1 MPIVIT
7 STAMFP
13 KLFFLNGLN
22 TSNSKPAP
30 NIPQII
36 TDKTSESSKLNP
48 KGGVF
53 SKKIYRDVGRLEKKD
68 AMIAPKAIIS
78 PWAKLTI
85 RVTPYSNESAT
96 EATEIIMPN
105 NKPFPNWSIT

>member
-13 KLFFLNGLN
+13 KLFFLKGLK

-36 TDKTSESSKLNP
+36 TDKTRESSKLNP
-48 KGGVF
+48 KGEVF

-68 AMIAPKAIIS
+68 AIIAPKAIIS

-85 RVTPYSNESAT
+85 RVTP
-96 EATEIIMPN
+96 
-105 NKPFPNWSIT
+105 